1 MRKGRLCE
9 TPFTQVIITAMPL
22 KGITL
27 MPDRVSN
34 WHDYPFSVP
43 AIASL
48 REITVRKPILFFVG
62 ENGSGKSTLLEAIA
76 IHYGFGGEGGNR
88 NLRAETTESVRAVE
102 PLVHALRV
110 GFSKRT
116 GAGYYL
122 RAESFF
128 NTATA
133 IDDLGVRAGY
143 GGRSLHDQSHGESFI
158 SLAQNKFNR
167 DGFYV
172 MDEPEAALSPQRQLS
187 LLVILHDLLRNARD
201 VQVLIATHSPI
212 LLAYPEAQI
221 LSFDDGTIHEITY
234 RESAPYQLW
243 SGFMANPDRYIHALF
258 DDQPLLRKSN
268 EP

>member
-1 MRKGRLCE
+1 M
-9 TPFTQVIITAMPL
+9 AL
-22 KGITL
+22 KKVTL
-27 MPDRVSN
+27 LTERVTDWN
-34 WHDYPFSVP
+34 EYPFNIP

-48 REITVRKPILFFVG
+48 RGIVVRKPMLFFVG

-76 IHYGFGGEGGNR
+76 IHYGFGREGGNR

-110 GFSKRT
+110 AFTVRT
-116 GAGYYL
+116 GAGFYL

-133 IDDLGVRAGY
+133 IDALGVAGAY
-143 GGRSLHDQSHGESFI
+143 GGRSLHQQSHGESFI
-158 SLAQNKFNR
+158 SLAASKFNR

-187 LLVILHDLLRNARD
+187 LLVILHDLLRNGRD

-221 LSFDDGTIHEITY
+221 LSFDGGAIHEITY
-234 RESAPYQLW
+234 GESAPYQLC
-243 SGFMANPDRYIHALF
+243 SSFLADPDRYVRALF
-258 DDQPLLRKSN
+258 DSDPRSPN
-268 EP
+268 ARARPDPGHR